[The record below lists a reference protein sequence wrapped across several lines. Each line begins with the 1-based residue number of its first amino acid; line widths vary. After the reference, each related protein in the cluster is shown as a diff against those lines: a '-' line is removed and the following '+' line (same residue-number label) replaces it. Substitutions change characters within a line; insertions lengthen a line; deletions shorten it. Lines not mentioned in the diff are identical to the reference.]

1 MYKLVIGN
9 VKVTVLDDDIDRSEA
24 IREAKNAIAAAGR
37 QGKLLSNV
45 EIGVIGGEIEVE
57 TTEKAGA
64 SVARKTLKHSMADG
78 ILAAVREKLC
88 PSSPYAQKD
97 LWVDIDTGQE
107 WRGSE
112 VDNTREQVL
121 KAFEEWTSSLK

>member
-45 EIGVIGGEIEVE
+45 EIGVVAGEIEVE
-57 TTEKAGA
+57 TTEKAG
-64 SVARKTLKHSMADG
+64 VAAVRKTIKHSMADG
-78 ILAAVREKLC
+78 MIAAVKEKLC
-88 PSSPYAQKD
+88 PTSPYAQKD
-97 LWVDIDTGQE
+97 LWVDGDTGQE

-112 VDNTREQVL
+112 VDTAREQIL
-121 KAFEEWTSSLK
+121 TAFEEWAGTIK